1 MDETYDS
8 ISDENIWSIL
18 IKHLPKLKIEVDE
31 LIKRNSIEPFK

>member
-8 ISDENIWSIL
+8 ISDENISSIL

-31 LIKRNSIEPFK
+31 LIKLNSLRP